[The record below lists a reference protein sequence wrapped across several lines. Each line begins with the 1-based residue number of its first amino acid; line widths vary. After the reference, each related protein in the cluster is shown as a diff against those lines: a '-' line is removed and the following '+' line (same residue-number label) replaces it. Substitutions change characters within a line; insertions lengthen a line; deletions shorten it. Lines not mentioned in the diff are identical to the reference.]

1 MKYEISE
8 ILNTA
13 IMTKSISVIVEGV
26 DDIQVYYGIAK
37 SANKIVEIFPIETI
51 DGYAPG
57 CNHIVT
63 AMDDILELPKSN
75 VNFDNYII
83 GIIDKDV
90 KDFRGEMPTNPLI
103 LTLKHYSMESHFVD
117 KKVLPNIFEMIT
129 KTPHSL
135 ITNNLVDHIYN
146 LISLES
152 EDFFLIC
159 LESLKNSLHAEY
171 ESAFAYSYS
180 EGRIFSEEDVSKVR
194 LKREELLSFA
204 ESLSISRNL
213 DDLKKISKGKW
224 LLHLFCVKT
233 LSATQQVKDLCGTA
247 PVQQCVMCVGNGHSP
262 HHCLYKLKDAINTK
276 TLKNLLTTNV
286 WLPDFDYIRNKLTS
300 MV

>member
-63 AMDDILELPKSN
+63 AMDDILELPKAN
-75 VNFDNYII
+75 VNIDNYII

-117 KKVLPNIFEMIT
+117 KKV
-129 KTPHSL
+129 
-135 ITNNLVDHIYN
+135 
-146 LISLES
+146 
-152 EDFFLIC
+152 
-159 LESLKNSLHAEY
+159 
-171 ESAFAYSYS
+171 
-180 EGRIFSEEDVSKVR
+180 R
-194 LKREELLSFA
+194 L
-204 ESLSISRNL
+204 
-213 DDLKKISKGKW
+213 
-224 LLHLFCVKT
+224 C
-233 LSATQQVKDLCGTA
+233 
-247 PVQQCVMCVGNGHSP
+247 
-262 HHCLYKLKDAINTK
+262 
-276 TLKNLLTTNV
+276 
-286 WLPDFDYIRNKLTS
+286 
-300 MV
+300 